1 MGDAPEKGSQDDFLC
16 ICIEKLW
23 RDRDHLVA
31 FVKMEFPGQG
41 NGHIRQEFSEKS
53 PYTSGVDIVEQCY
66 LNFNVQEL
74 LERF

>member
-16 ICIEKLW
+16 ICIEKLC

-41 NGHIRQEFSEKS
+41 NGHIRQKFSEKS
-53 PYTSGVDIVEQCY
+53 PYTSGVDIARAV
-66 LNFNVQEL
+66 L
-74 LERF
+74 LKL